1 MSTIEVSGPADGT
14 ASVRAQ
20 GAPEAADLAAALA
33 GAATGASAVLL
44 DLTGVDHFTTEAV
57 AVLIPH
63 LKGAGCRVIV
73 TASAAVEGKFTR
85 LGLGGLVAPSTEFRT
100 RIEPP
105 RSG

>member
-1 MSTIEVSGPADGT
+1 MSTIEVTGPADGT
-14 ASVRAQ
+14 ATVRAQ

-33 GAATGASAVLL
+33 GATTGASTVLL

-57 AVLIPH
+57 AVLIPQ

-73 TASAAVEGKFTR
+73 AASAAVEGKFTR

-100 RIEPP
+100 RAD
-105 RSG
+105 RSD